1 MAESQPQP
9 QPKPEPQKAAAKPRP
24 AAAGEGA
31 VPAGADSYTE
41 MPRPPAPKRRW
52 GAVAAGVLAVA
63 LAGAWAAKTYAP
75 GAPPAPPPASAE
87 AKILAVSAADMDGAR
102 TEALRAAL
110 AAAEGAKDEDRGRS
124 LGDPRPFAA
133 APANLEM
140 PAVQPARAPVPAAP
154 QASPSSLPMPAAAV
168 NPQVA
173 AAVKSGEYGLFQLR
187 LIDNAAMDGDIIAI
201 SVDGV
206 PMGRFMLTH
215 GGAILDIPLKPGKR
229 QVVRITGVHDG
240 GGGITLG
247 VQSSL
252 GHVSSRV
259 MAPGDFEE
267 WTVDYR

>member
-1 MAESQPQP
+1 MADPQPEPRPQAQPQRASEAR
-9 QPKPEPQKAAAKPRP
+9 PKASPAHSAAS
-24 AAAGEGA
+24 
-31 VPAGADSYTE
+31 PAGADSYTDL
-41 MPRPPAPKRRW
+41 PQAPAPKRRW
-52 GAVAAGVLAVA
+52 GAIAAGVLAAA
-63 LAGAWAAKTYAP
+63 LVGGWAAKTYGP
-75 GAPPAPPPASAE
+75 GAAAPPAAVAE
-87 AKILAVSAADMDGAR
+87 SKVLFVGAADMDAAR
-102 TEALRAAL
+102 TEAVRAAAL
-110 AAAEGAKDEDRGRS
+110 PGEGVEDRGRT
-124 LGDPRPFAA
+124 LGDPRP
-133 APANLEM
+133 APPPVLDM
-140 PAVQPARAPVPAAP
+140 PAVQPPRAPVPAAP
-154 QASPSSLPMPAAAV
+154 QAAPLPV

-206 PMGRFMLTH
+206 PMGRFMITH